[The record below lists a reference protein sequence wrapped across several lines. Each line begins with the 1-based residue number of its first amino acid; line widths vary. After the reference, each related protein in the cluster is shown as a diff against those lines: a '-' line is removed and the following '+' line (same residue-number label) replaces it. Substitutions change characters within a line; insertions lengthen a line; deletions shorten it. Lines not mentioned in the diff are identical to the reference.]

1 MSYQINRTDGEL
13 LLDLTDGV
21 IDTSATDLTLIGK
34 NYKGF
39 GEWINENFVHLLEN
53 FASTQQPSNP
63 LTGQLWYDKQD
74 QRLKI
79 FNGTIFRSATGTIV
93 NSSQPTNLVAGD
105 IWIDNENNRLYLF
118 DGTDLTL
125 VGPTYDAGQGRTGF
139 ESDTQLD
146 INNIKHTIM
155 KMYIGGVLVGILS
168 TEEFIIPYDYIIPG
182 LDPDPEDTASPKRQI
197 LKRGFNIVDRDSES
211 GLDGF
216 WWRGTA
222 QTSKSLLADDGTLRF
237 AANFLPT
244 NDDGVTTGSLSIKNS
259 QGISV
264 GIGDRT
270 YMQTKIFGTST
281 IVDNLEVDANYV
293 IRIKNNQFQN
303 SLIKAFEIDTS
314 EYKNTMYSDLPII
327 YEPATDSYDFSLL
340 NFRPRLEVWGDGFY
354 AGDVTMHGTVAVKGD
369 LQVGGETIYMNTQ
382 NLYVEDKNIELAIS
396 TTLIPNNDVYVDAGG
411 IILRSSDGDKQIQ
424 WYVADYAWRMN
435 QNLDL
440 VTGPSVAAPQYRING
455 TPVLSQT
462 ALLPSVT
469 SATGLTTIGTLENI
483 TIDNVTIDGNK
494 LSVINNVVG
503 LAVDSNGPLSVE
515 NNRIENVADP
525 VNEQDAV
532 NKSYLSTALSSQG
545 VIIAFDMNGLVVGSD
560 PNTAPYNAG
569 TIENIRLVAHQMRAA
584 DTVLPGTELRVLA
597 SWTKEINAIVPV
609 TVGYGNDTT
618 LQISKVTVRDSA
630 NTGTV
635 AVVQDIVGNQTSNSN
650 ATVTFNIERYK
661 YTFTSDGNNWTNPVV
676 EQIVI

>member
-53 FASTQQPSNP
+53 FASTQQPANP

-79 FNGTIFRSATGTIV
+79 FNGTIFRSASGTVV
-93 NSSQPTNLVAGD
+93 NSSQPTNLVTGD

-118 DGTDLTL
+118 DGADLTL

-155 KMYIGGVLVGILS
+155 KMFIGGVLVGILA

-182 LDPDPEDTASPKRQI
+182 LDPDPDDVASPKRQI
-197 LKRGFNIVDRDSES
+197 LKRGFNIVDTDSES
-211 GLDGF
+211 GLNGF

-222 QTSKSLLADDGTLRF
+222 VSAKSLLADDGSLRF
-237 AANFLPT
+237 ANNFLPT
-244 NDDGVTTGSLSIKNS
+244 NADGVTTGSMSIKNS
-259 QGISV
+259 QGLTI
-264 GIGDRT
+264 GIGDRSFV
-270 YMQTKIFGTST
+270 QTKIFGTT
-281 IVDNLEVDANYV
+281 TLVDNLEVDANYA
-293 IRIKNNQFQN
+293 IRIKNSQFQN
-303 SLIKAFEIDTS
+303 SLVKAFEIDTS
-314 EYKNTMYSDLPII
+314 EYKTTMYSDLPII
-327 YEPATDSYDFSLL
+327 YEPATESYDFSLL
-340 NFRPRLEVWGDGFY
+340 NSRPRLEVWGDGFY

-396 TTLIPNNDVYVDAGG
+396 TSLIPGNDVFVDEGG

-435 QNLDL
+435 QHLDL
-440 VTGPSVAAPQYRING
+440 VAGPSVLNPEYRING
-455 TPVLSQT
+455 NTVLT
-462 ALLPSVT
+462 ENALSSNVT
-469 SATGLTTIGTLENI
+469 SALGLTQIGTLQNLVVDNI
-483 TIDNVTIDGNK
+483 SIDSTKIE
-494 LSVINNVVG
+494 VINSVVG
-503 LAVDSNGPLSVE
+503 LAINSNGPLSVE
-515 NNRIENVADP
+515 NNRISNVADP
-525 VNEQDAV
+525 VDAQDAV
-532 NKSYLSTALSSQG
+532 PLSYLSTALSSQG
-545 VIIAFDMNGLVVGSD
+545 VMLSFDINGLVVGAD

-569 TIENIRLVAHQMRAA
+569 TIENVRLVAHQMRAA
-584 DTVLPGTELRVLA
+584 NTVLPGTELRVLA
-597 SWTKEINAIVPV
+597 SWTREIAANVPV

-618 LQISKVTVRDSA
+618 LQISKATVRNA
-630 NTGTV
+630 TNTGTV
-635 AVVQDIVGNQTSNSN
+635 AVVQDITGNQSADSN
-650 ATVTFNIERYK
+650 ATITFNIERFK
-661 YTFTSDGNNWTNPVV
+661 YTFTSDGSNWTNPVV